1 MNPTRIETKI
11 ALGFLLMFN
20 LFSASAQIGVEDKR
34 NAYNNRRFY
43 ARTARLCENSVLIQL
58 AQIPNALR
66 LTYERRLDYRF
77 VVGANASL
85 RFVGEE
91 AGTVKSEVFGKF
103 FVNKRAP
110 QGLYVYADL
119 GFAAVRN
126 HTFDYKMNFDEAEST
141 KIANP
146 KIQQLITRSAS
157 FTSLTSGFGFGFQNV
172 YGAGRRTVIDIAIGY
187 RNYQIPSKVSSG
199 TVVENGL
206 RYNAFNNNNTLLS
219 TISPLA
225 FRFGMGYMF

>member
-1 MNPTRIETKI
+1 MNPIKIETKVV
-11 ALGFLLMFN
+11 LSFLLIFN
-20 LFSASAQIGVEDKR
+20 LFSAFAQIGVEDKR
-34 NAYNNRRFY
+34 NAFNNRRFY

-66 LTYERRLDYRF
+66 LTYERRLDHRF
-77 VVGANASL
+77 VLGANASM
-85 RFVGEE
+85 RFAGQEVG
-91 AGTVKSEVFGKF
+91 TLKTEVFGKF

-110 QGLYVYADL
+110 QGLYVYADA
-119 GFAAVRN
+119 GFASIRN
-126 HTFDYKMNFDEAEST
+126 HTFGYKLIFDEAEST
-141 KIANP
+141 KIADP
-146 KIQQLITRSAS
+146 KIQKLISRSAS
-157 FTSLTSGFGFGFQNV
+157 FTSLISGFGFGFQNV

-187 RNYQIPSKVSSG
+187 RNYQIPKKVSSA

-206 RYNAFNNNNTLLS
+206 RYNAFDNNNTLLS